1 MIFQGGVWSVMQSL
15 KMDEL
20 IAKKTSHDSFLRKA
34 IPRSRAYSHEKFEH
48 RLSPELSMV
57 LDRRDYSQWR
67 IFSGE
72 LRINQRIFNFVPVN
86 PFRFE
91 LMDIGANVGGFSV
104 LFSREIDVENFNVHF
119 FEPNPLILEGLEEN
133 IHRLERS
140 YLATN
145 ANFNPYA
152 LGEREGRLPL
162 KVNENHSGISTF
174 ANTKRQ
180 FTKTIDVDVTTLDL
194 YVREKNIRHIDLIKL
209 DVESFEPSVLYGG
222 KDTISRLR
230 PAIYFEFQRSW
241 FDTYPDEFITEIIY
255 LLSGNGY
262 MFYREAKDGALIPF
276 TMTARSLK
284 DFQHLNILAVV
295 RKA

>member
-1 MIFQGGVWSVMQSL
+1 MIQGGVWSVMQSL
-15 KMDEL
+15 NLDEL
-20 IAKKTSHDSFLRKA
+20 IARRTSHDSILRKA
-34 IPRSRAYSHEKFEH
+34 IPRPSAYNHEKFEY
-48 RLSPELSMV
+48 RLSPEMSMV

-72 LRINQRIFNFVPVN
+72 LRINRRIFNYVPVN

-91 LMDIGANVGGFSV
+91 LIDIGANVGGFSV
-104 LFSREIDVENFNVHF
+104 LFSREIDVEHFNVHF
-119 FEPNPLILEGLEEN
+119 FEPNPLILAGLEEN
-133 IHRLERS
+133 IHRLERT

-145 ANFNPYA
+145 AVFNPYA

-162 KVNENHSGISTF
+162 KINENHSGISTF

-180 FTKTIDVDVTTLDL
+180 FTRTLDVDVTTLDM
-194 YVREKNIRHIDLIKL
+194 YVRERKLNHIDLIKL

-222 KDTISRLR
+222 KDTISRLK
-230 PAIYFEFQRSW
+230 PAIYFEFQGSW
-241 FDTYPDEFITEIIY
+241 FDTYPDDFITEIIY

-262 MFYREAKDGALIPF
+262 VFYREAKDGALVPF
-276 TMTARSLK
+276 TMTARSLR

-295 RKA
+295 PKT